1 MWKRTGCKVI
11 LDMYKHQK
19 EDNIREEKKKGK
31 NMIFFKPPLLTNIK
45 KNPHFGAWSL
55 LLVHVWLTP
64 SEGPKSF

>member
-31 NMIFFKPPLLTNIK
+31 NMIVFKPPLLTNIK
-45 KNPHFGAWSL
+45 KKIHILAHGHSSWSMFG
-55 LLVHVWLTP
+55 
-64 SEGPKSF
+64 